1 MADKYITTVELN
13 SQQAQDR
20 LKQLIATVDE
30 LRRKKDAALS
40 SGKSFLDESQL
51 KKATR
56 ELNQWRSQLEG
67 TQGVLNNINDVTLR
81 DLERALRKLRGQRK
95 TLLPDSEDFQKTEHD
110 IARIEQ
116 RIDELKNSAK
126 AAKVEVAEMTTDLRN
141 LKTVMSDINGASLN
155 QLRGAQSYLE
165 SQVSGLSP
173 KSTSYSTAVAQL
185 QQVRTRIQEI
195 NAEQTRLVTTID
207 RYDREIREAHGNMAV
222 LRRETQLVN
231 NTLSHLNS
239 SSVREIEYSI
249 KILNEQM
256 RGMKRGTR
264 EFELMTEKAKLL
276 RTELNKIRFEGAAQ
290 QSWINRT
297 ADWFNRMQGVAFSA
311 IATIT
316 GVSMTVH
323 KCTSEYAQMDEE
335 MTNVIKY
342 TGQTKEE
349 VKAMNEEFKD
359 LDTRTSREKLNQL
372 AGDAGRLG
380 ITTHDAVMEFV
391 DGADKINVALG
402 DDLGD
407 DAVKQIGKLTQMF
420 GEDKTKG
427 LRGGMLATGSAVNE
441 LSQNSSASA
450 GYLVDFTARVAG
462 VGKQANMTQT
472 QIMGLAS
479 VLDQNMQQD
488 ETAATA
494 VQNFLTKMF
503 QEPAKFAK
511 IAGKDVKEFTDLIKT
526 DANAALLQFLESMKA
541 KGGFASLA
549 PMFEDMNMDGSR
561 ATGVLSVLADKV
573 DDVKKAQELANN
585 AYNDGTS
592 ILTEFNTQMQS
603 EQAKIDIAAKSFKD
617 LRIELGEKLMPV
629 ARYGIR
635 TGGLLVEVL
644 LSLINFVSK
653 YRVTLIALTATITA
667 LIVVENISIGLK
679 KLHVF
684 WNEKIVASSKRLWAI
699 LVAHP
704 YAAVFTAIVAVIGV
718 MIDLNR
724 KTKELTVTQKAMAE
738 ADKRATESVASE
750 KTRLE
755 QLRKI
760 VLDSS
765 KSLKERN
772 GAIQEIQKV
781 VPEYIANIDKEGKAY
796 EENTTKLD
804 EYLKKLKQKALLEGA
819 KDVLGELGKR
829 KAELQMQEIK
839 QQKEVDE
846 WQKQVDNSKHTY
858 VSSPSAFL
866 PVSNPN
872 TMYLDNAK
880 DKLNDIKNKL
890 TETNDAI
897 DTLSDKFGTDL
908 FAAETKEDKGGG
920 GGDGS
925 YVSDEK
931 KEKQRKERM
940 RRMREEVKQAKAI
953 TAEEQA
959 NNISMYAQ
967 GEQSYRDFLANKHDI
982 AIKGY
987 NALISIY
994 QKYGEEYRQLTD
1006 DIANEH
1012 LKADEDKTKLD
1023 VKDIEANRLAV
1034 ETALLASYEDVNSE
1048 IYLNEDALNE
1058 ALFENDMSAMADR
1071 LSLYK
1076 VGTEEWFDI
1085 KNEMEQKE
1093 REHQLELEMIFQERL
1108 ANIREQFGGAD
1119 ITRQET
1125 IALKGLDELYKKKL
1139 IKDSEYQDT
1148 KRKMELYYA
1157 ELQSE
1162 VAVKSSTGAITRENA
1177 SSAYDTAHNNAV
1189 AESDNTG
1196 GTSLGSFLFGD
1207 IQIYSSTMEQLR
1219 SMYEDDRITYE
1230 EYQLAKSQATG
1241 TFLSGLV
1248 EKTQAAYEQISTVMS
1263 AMSNYYSAQSQYEQN
1278 VTTQKYDKLIEK
1290 AGNNSAKTKKLEEQK
1305 EKELAKIKTKY
1316 NKKAMKIQIAQAI
1329 ATNAISALNAYA
1341 SVYAGVPW
1349 PANQILA
1356 PIAAGIALAAGA
1368 LQIATIKKQHQ
1379 AEEAGYYSGGYTGGS
1394 QYRREAGVVHQGEF
1408 VANHHAVNNPAL
1420 VPVLDFIDRAQRNN
1434 TVANI
1439 RPEDVTRQLG
1449 GGASA
1454 VITPVVNVNTD
1465 NSDIGD
1471 TISALNEAVDSLNGL
1486 LAAGIR
1492 STVAID
1498 GPDGVYKQLKHFERL
1513 KKNA

>member
-40 SGKSFLDESQL
+40 SGRSFLDESQL

-116 RIDELKNSAK
+116 RIDELKTSAK
-126 AAKVEVAEMTTDLRN
+126 AAKTEVAEMTTDLRN

-195 NAEQTRLVTTID
+195 NAEQTRLATTID

-231 NTLSHLNS
+231 STLSHLNS

-249 KILNEQM
+249 KIINEQM

-297 ADWFNRMQGVAFSA
+297 ADWFNRMQGMAFSA

-667 LIVVENISIGLK
+667 LIVVENISIGLR

-684 WNEKIVASSKRLWAI
+684 WNRKVIASTKRLWAV

-829 KAELQMQEIK
+829 KAELQMQEL
-839 QQKEVDE
+839 QQVDE
-846 WQKQVDNSKHTY
+846 IKKWYSRVHNTNTGGSLSTGAAMA
-858 VSSPSAFL
+858 SANITNL
-866 PVSNPN
+866 S
-872 TMYLDNAK
+872 NAK
-880 DKLNDIKNKL
+880 SKIHDIRKELKET
-890 TETNDAI
+890 TEAI
-897 DTLSDKFGTDL
+897 DTLTKKFGADL
-908 FAAETKEDKGGG
+908 FKNEAESEGGG
-920 GGDGS
+920 GGNGDGN
-925 YVSDEK
+925 YVPDEK
-931 KEKQRKERM
+931 KKNSVKNVCVACVKRSSKLKQ
-940 RRMREEVKQAKAI
+940 
-953 TAEEQA
+953 
-959 NNISMYAQ
+959 
-967 GEQSYRDFLANKHDI
+967 
-982 AIKGY
+982 
-987 NALISIY
+987 
-994 QKYGEEYRQLTD
+994 
-1006 DIANEH
+1006 
-1012 LKADEDKTKLD
+1012 
-1023 VKDIEANRLAV
+1023 
-1034 ETALLASYEDVNSE
+1034 
-1048 IYLNEDALNE
+1048 
-1058 ALFENDMSAMADR
+1058 
-1071 LSLYK
+1071 
-1076 VGTEEWFDI
+1076 
-1085 KNEMEQKE
+1085 
-1093 REHQLELEMIFQERL
+1093 
-1108 ANIREQFGGAD
+1108 
-1119 ITRQET
+1119 
-1125 IALKGLDELYKKKL
+1125 
-1139 IKDSEYQDT
+1139 
-1148 KRKMELYYA
+1148 
-1157 ELQSE
+1157 
-1162 VAVKSSTGAITRENA
+1162 
-1177 SSAYDTAHNNAV
+1177 
-1189 AESDNTG
+1189 
-1196 GTSLGSFLFGD
+1196 
-1207 IQIYSSTMEQLR
+1207 
-1219 SMYEDDRITYE
+1219 
-1230 EYQLAKSQATG
+1230 
-1241 TFLSGLV
+1241 
-1248 EKTQAAYEQISTVMS
+1248 
-1263 AMSNYYSAQSQYEQN
+1263 
-1278 VTTQKYDKLIEK
+1278 
-1290 AGNNSAKTKKLEEQK
+1290 
-1305 EKELAKIKTKY
+1305 
-1316 NKKAMKIQIAQAI
+1316 
-1329 ATNAISALNAYA
+1329 
-1341 SVYAGVPW
+1341 
-1349 PANQILA
+1349 
-1356 PIAAGIALAAGA
+1356 
-1368 LQIATIKKQHQ
+1368 
-1379 AEEAGYYSGGYTGGS
+1379 
-1394 QYRREAGVVHQGEF
+1394 
-1408 VANHHAVNNPAL
+1408 
-1420 VPVLDFIDRAQRNN
+1420 
-1434 TVANI
+1434 
-1439 RPEDVTRQLG
+1439 
-1449 GGASA
+1449 
-1454 VITPVVNVNTD
+1454 
-1465 NSDIGD
+1465 
-1471 TISALNEAVDSLNGL
+1471 
-1486 LAAGIR
+1486 
-1492 STVAID
+1492 
-1498 GPDGVYKQLKHFERL
+1498 
-1513 KKNA
+1513 

>member
-40 SGKSFLDESQL
+40 SGRSFLDESQL

-116 RIDELKNSAK
+116 RIDELKTSAK
-126 AAKVEVAEMTTDLRN
+126 AAKTEVAEMTTDLRN

-185 QQVRTRIQEI
+185 QQVRTRILEI
-195 NAEQTRLVTTID
+195 NAEQTRLATTID

-231 NTLSHLNS
+231 STLSHLNS

-249 KILNEQM
+249 KIINEQM

-297 ADWFNRMQGVAFSA
+297 ADWFNRMQGMAFSA

-667 LIVVENISIGLK
+667 LIVVENISIGLR

-684 WNEKIVASSKRLWAI
+684 WNRKVIASTKRLWAI

-829 KAELQMQEIK
+829 KAELQMQEL
-839 QQKEVDE
+839 QQVDE
-846 WQKQVDNSKHTY
+846 IKKWYSRVH
-858 VSSPSAFL
+858 
-866 PVSNPN
+866 N
-872 TMYLDNAK
+872 TNTGGSLSTGAAVAGANITNLSNAK
-880 DKLNDIKNKL
+880 SNIHDIRKELKET
-890 TETNDAI
+890 TEAI
-897 DTLSDKFGTDL
+897 DTLTKKFGADL
-908 FAAETKEDKGGG
+908 FKNEAESEGGG
-920 GGDGS
+920 GGNGDGN
-925 YVSDEK
+925 YVPDEK

-967 GEQSYRDFLANKHDI
+967 GEQSYRDFLSNKHDI

-1119 ITRQET
+1119 ITQQET

-1162 VAVKSSTGAITRENA
+1162 ENIRNSAGAVARRNA
-1177 SSAYDTAHNNAV
+1177 DSAYNTAHNNAV
-1189 AESDNTG
+1189 ADSDNTG

-1219 SMYEDDRITYE
+1219 NMYESDKITYE
-1230 EYQLAKSQATG
+1230 EYQMAKSHATG

-1305 EKELAKIKTKY
+1305 EKEIAKIKTKY
-1316 NKKAMKIQIAQAI
+1316 NKKAMKIQMAQAI

-1356 PIAAGIALAAGA
+1356 PIAAGIALAAGD

-1420 VPVLDFIDRAQRNN
+1420 VPVLDFIDQAQRNN